1 MITIQEVVENE
12 LNKHPIHSKLLS
24 EDMLNATSFARLIEP
39 NLKKNLLKDI
49 SIATI
54 VTCLGRA
61 KKI

>member
-39 NLKKNLLKDI
+39 NLKKNLLKYAEKLIDFLFF
-49 SIATI
+49 ADFEM
-54 VTCLGRA
+54 
-61 KKI
+61 